1 MPRRSKIPSMMALP
15 KALIAL
21 LGLVAG
27 MALGAGALISVSRTD
42 MAPRWLTPG
51 TTASGAGADER
62 DTDDEGEHG
71 DHAEGVVDFP
81 EEKWKSAGLEIAP
94 VRRDSLTVVRTV
106 TGKLT
111 ANEDRLAHI
120 YSLVEGI
127 VHEVPIRYGDRVEA
141 GDELALIDSR
151 EVGQAKLALV
161 EARQGVRIAE
171 VNQQWARTIYDNVQA
186 LIDALEEEPP
196 VQEVIGSFEGRPM
209 GAYREQLLSAYAQM
223 HQARTEYERD
233 RELQQRNVLSEKEYL
248 RTKAAFESAL
258 AKFKA
263 LMEQIEFTSEQ
274 ELIRANQALEQA
286 QVAEGSARSS
296 LMILG
301 YSQGEVAAMDPLN
314 EGEEVAHYTIDA
326 PFAGTI
332 TAKDVVIDERVGP
345 TTKLFDLTDLASV
358 WIQADIY
365 AKDLGLVAE
374 LQGQTI
380 RFRTDAYPGRTFEAE
395 VFYTGDIVDP
405 QTRTVRLMAEVTNP
419 DRLLKPG
426 QFATI
431 ELTAGTET
439 GVLQV
444 PDSAILEDRDETY
457 VFVHKGG
464 EEFERRDVTVGRR
477 VPERVA
483 EIAAGLA
490 PGEPVVVGGAFALKS
505 ALQGEGLGEGGHAH

>member
-1 MPRRSKIPSMMALP
+1 MPRRLKIPSMMRLS

-27 MALGAGALISVSRTD
+27 MALGAGALIAVARTD
-42 MAPRWLTPG
+42 MAPRWLTTG

-62 DTDDEGEHG
+62 DADDEGEHG
-71 DHAEGVVDFP
+71 NHAEGVVDFP
-81 EEKWKSAGLEIAP
+81 EEKWKPAGLEIAP
-94 VRRDSLTVVRTV
+94 ARRDSLTLVQTV
-106 TGKLT
+106 TGRVT
-111 ANEDRLAHI
+111 PNEDRLAHI

-127 VHEVPIRYGDRVEA
+127 VHEVRVRYGDRVEA
-141 GDELALIDSR
+141 GAELAVIDSR

-161 EARQGVRIAE
+161 AARQDVRIAT
-171 VNQQWARTIYDNVQA
+171 VNAEWAETTNRNVQA
-186 LIDALEEEPP
+186 LIVDLEAEPP
-196 VQEVIGSFEGRPM
+196 VQEVVARFEGRPM
-209 GAYREQLLSAYAQM
+209 GEYREQLLSSYAQM
-223 HQARTEYERD
+223 RQARAENERD
-233 RELQQRNVLSEKEYL
+233 QNLYQRNVLSEKDYL

-258 AKFKA
+258 AKFKG
-263 LMEQIEFTSEQ
+263 LMEQIKFTSEQ
-274 ELIRANQALEQA
+274 ELIRAKQALEQA

-301 YSQGEVAAMDPLN
+301 YSQGEVAAMDPLS

-332 TAKDVVIDERVGP
+332 TEKDVVIDERVGP
-345 TTKLFDLTDLASV
+345 TTKLFDVTDLASV

-365 AKDLGLVAE
+365 AKDLGLVAG

-405 QTRTVRLMAEVTNP
+405 QTRTVRVMAEVDNP